1 MKAISCTALPLFLCL
16 ASCTYQQQQQHD
28 QAMEEVIRFN
38 TSHIDKLHAE
48 AVKKKKT
55 HFIEFQKQLSLAVKA
70 AWVRERGDCC
80 CTGAELDPISPC
92 PLSKKEFESVMKLL
106 AQAKPEPAPTRES
119 IQPEKLASVTWDK
132 ETGWTTNI
140 EPVPVPIL
148 LPWNNLLIDKLQL
161 MDAKGEQVLSISF
174 DHTRREKDK
183 VKNDIFASWGVF
195 ASEWRNLWVE
205 LPGDAYT
212 QFLNHPARL
221 RFKKKVDAADK

>member
-1 MKAISCTALPLFLCL
+1 MKFRIFHFTLLPLFLS
-16 ASCTYQQQQQHD
+16 SCVTVQQEQEKVEKEVAVLNQEI
-28 QAMEEVIRFN
+28 EEREYERIVRWR
-38 TSHIDKLHAE
+38 DE
-48 AVKKKKT
+48 
-55 HFIEFQKQLSLAVKA
+55 EFAGFRESLAQATKA
-70 AWVRERGDCC
+70 AVVRERGDCC

-106 AQAKPEPAPTRES
+106 AQAKPEPTPTRES

-148 LPWNNLLIDKLQL
+148 LPWGNLVIDKLQL